1 MSTCNLLQLVAT
13 IQVYLGL
20 DVVQYGTRYMYC
32 NGTVSSSSIIVY
44 NILCDTVAVV
54 GVGGVH
60 TVKLVGPSSI
70 ASTDHNVLYD
80 TSL

>member
-13 IQVYLGL
+13 IQVYLGW

-32 NGTVSSSSIIVY
+32 NGTVSISSIIVY
-44 NILCDTVAVV
+44 NILCDTVAIV
-54 GVGGVH
+54 GVH